1 MKSPV
6 SLTSAMVQAFLETL
20 GGAGG
25 GGAGG
30 WTVIPA
36 GPDDLILKM

>member
-25 GGAGG
+25 GG